1 MNDLLSSLKVS
12 EIKLIIGA
20 VIALFLLLVTLFF
33 LNLYKEYNQSIKN
46 LNKEKMDY
54 EYVISKANSLSKISK
69 PKFINFKIIEEIII
83 NNNAYKNIT
92 NLSVNIDSN
101 KALVTFSSSD
111 ISTSMLL
118 SENIANASS
127 MDIQS
132 IESIS
137 QENIINISI
146 TLIQS
151 L

>member
-1 MNDLLSSLKVS
+1 MNDFLSSLKVS

-69 PKFINFKIIEEIII
+69 PKFINFKIVEAIII

>member
-1 MNDLLSSLKVS
+1 MNDFLSSLKVS

-69 PKFINFKIIEEIII
+69 PKLINFKIVEEIII
-83 NNNAYKNIT
+83 NNDAYKNIT

-137 QENIINISI
+137 QENTINISI